1 MTARSLTQLVGGT
14 LNFARLDVRMSGA
27 EAEACKQTVTH
38 VDIYTIEWLKL
49 RRRMS
54 IDEKFIIG
62 VRNYA
67 ENKWADVIYY
77 IRYI

>member
-1 MTARSLTQLVGGT
+1 MNKLFFSLCLMS
-14 LNFARLDVRMSGA
+14 LCSDVCSQHHPNDA
-27 EAEACKQTVTH
+27 
-38 VDIYTIEWLKL
+38 I
-49 RRRMS
+49 MS

-77 IRYI
+77 IRYIEKKERGNGMLVESNVYI

>member
-1 MTARSLTQLVGGT
+1 
-14 LNFARLDVRMSGA
+14 
-27 EAEACKQTVTH
+27 
-38 VDIYTIEWLKL
+38 
-49 RRRMS
+49 MS